1 MMMALRAIPIPI
13 EESVRHLPSR
23 ALIDRSLPVFIS
35 MPDDVTKRVPMPHVA
50 DAPSPIV
57 IAHLAFETRGILAS
71 TFPFGKLREEERKR
85 EREREK
91 ERKRERGR
99 ERESASERDA
109 PLPACC
115 DRDEG

>member
-35 MPDDVTKRVPMPHVA
+35 MPDDVTKRVPMPHL
-50 DAPSPIV
+50 PSSSL
-57 IAHLAFETRGILAS
+57 HLALKHVASWLS

-85 EREREK
+85 KREREK
-91 ERKRERGR
+91 ERKRER
-99 ERESASERDA
+99 EK
-109 PLPACC
+109 
-115 DRDEG
+115 